1 MKKFND
7 KQYLKVSVWN
17 HDNVDTDIII
27 PSDYLKVVD
36 KKGLG
41 DYLFDS
47 FRFSDTGKLGMK
59 PEDRIKNPDFF
70 LNKKGYENAEVLIAG
85 DNFGCG
91 SSREHAPWALTD
103 YGFVAVI
110 STSFAG
116 IFYENSF
123 KNGLLLIKLPQEQ
136 VEELMQ
142 HYTEETTS
150 KEKIFI
156 DLDDQQIT
164 AGDKQYRF
172 EINPEKKKSLLL
184 GIDEIG
190 LILQENSDDIK
201 EFEKKQKE
209 EYLFLI

>member
-209 EYLFLI
+209 EYPFLI